1 MNVAQG
7 WKGAPVLGGLTGP
20 RGLSMDDRGHL
31 LVLERGKGVTAH
43 TLDENGCVVDS
54 TAVIEDTS
62 LNHGLDLAPSGD
74 KLIARCVVSA
84 GMF

>member
-1 MNVAQG
+1 
-7 WKGAPVLGGLTGP
+7 
-20 RGLSMDDRGHL
+20 MDDRGHL

-54 TAVIEDTS
+54 TTVIEDTS

-74 KLIARCVVSA
+74 KLIARYMDSA
-84 GMF
+84 GDVLGF